1 MFTKTIRAGATS
13 LTALA
18 LALSLA
24 ACGSD
29 EPEPEASTEPTT
41 QEATSEATTP
51 EAEPSATEE
60 KAPEETAPAD
70 SEAALDE
77 YIALEQ
83 AQLEAAGDS
92 LADVYSEVT
101 VTPEYPDTAVFT
113 YTYAQ
118 EVPAEEAAAQLESMV
133 GDLKEL
139 CETAV
144 FPAMESMGV
153 GPSQKVTYIYNNPDG
168 SEIWSQTFES

>member
-18 LALSLA
+18 LALSLT
-24 ACGSD
+24 ACSSD
-29 EPEPEASTEPTT
+29 EPEPEASTEPAT
-41 QEATSEATTP
+41 QEATTEATP

-60 KAPEETAPAD
+60 EAPEETTAAD

-77 YIALEQ
+77 YVAMERE
-83 AQLEAAGDS
+83 QLEAAGDS
-92 LADVYSEVT
+92 LAEVYSEVT
-101 VTPEYPDTAVFT
+101 VEAQYPDTAVFT

-118 EVPAEEAAAQLESMV
+118 EVPAEEAATQLESMA

-139 CETAV
+139 CETGV

-153 GPSQKVTYIYNNPDG
+153 GPSQKVTYVYNNADG